1 MIKEKIVE
9 VDTLLKLDVGNPSYI
24 NLKDELVHELAKSEL
39 KINILQE
46 RVSILNQ
53 IAEQLISSVGN
64 GKEIKYNL
72 SKMNMVTDLSINV
85 VEQSLQELKNKLE
98 LEVGKY
104 EKVVFKIDSFVNRLS
119 EEISKKKRNRRGFS
133 KINSFSYKYL

>member
-24 NLKDELVHELAKSEL
+24 NLKNELVHELAKSEL

-53 IAEQLISSVGN
+53 IAEQLISNVGN

-98 LEVGKY
+98 LEVDKY
-104 EKVVFKIDSFVNRLS
+104 EKVVFKIDSFVSRLS
-119 EEISKKKRNRRGFS
+119 EEISKKREIGGDFQK
-133 KINSFSYKYL
+133 

>member
-53 IAEQLISSVGN
+53 IAEQLISNVGN

-98 LEVGKY
+98 LEVDKY

-119 EEISKKKRNRRGFS
+119 EEISKKEKSEGIFKNKF
-133 KINSFSYKYL
+133 FQL

>member
-24 NLKDELVHELAKSEL
+24 NLKNELVHELAKSEL
-39 KINILQE
+39 KINILPE

-53 IAEQLISSVGN
+53 IAEQLISNVGN

-98 LEVGKY
+98 LEVDKY
-104 EKVVFKIDSFVNRLS
+104 EKVVFKIDSFVSRLS
-119 EEISKKKRNRRGFS
+119 EEISKKREIGGDFQK
-133 KINSFSYKYL
+133 

>member
-53 IAEQLISSVGN
+53 IAEQLISNVGN

-98 LEVGKY
+98 LEVDKY
-104 EKVVFKIDSFVNRLS
+104 EKVVFKIDSFVKRLS
-119 EEISKKKRNRRGFS
+119 EEISKEEKSEGIFKNKF
-133 KINSFSYKYL
+133 FQL

>member
-46 RVSILNQ
+46 RVS
-53 IAEQLISSVGN
+53 
-64 GKEIKYNL
+64 
-72 SKMNMVTDLSINV
+72 
-85 VEQSLQELKNKLE
+85 
-98 LEVGKY
+98 
-104 EKVVFKIDSFVNRLS
+104 F
-119 EEISKKKRNRRGFS
+119 
-133 KINSFSYKYL
+133 

>member
-46 RVSILNQ
+46 RVSILTQ
-53 IAEQLISSVGN
+53 IAEQLISNVGN

-98 LEVGKY
+98 LEVDKY

-119 EEISKKKRNRRGFS
+119 EEISKKEKSEGIFKNKF
-133 KINSFSYKYL
+133 FQL

>member
-53 IAEQLISSVGN
+53 IAEQLISNVGN
-64 GKEIKYNL
+64 GKEIQYNL
-72 SKMNMVTDLSINV
+72 SQMNMVTDLSINV

-98 LEVGKY
+98 LEVDKY

-119 EEISKKKRNRRGFS
+119 EEISKEEKSEGIFKNKF
-133 KINSFSYKYL
+133 FQL

>member
-1 MIKEKIVE
+1 M
-9 VDTLLKLDVGNPSYI
+9 
-24 NLKDELVHELAKSEL
+24 
-39 KINILQE
+39 
-46 RVSILNQ
+46 SILNQ
-53 IAEQLISSVGN
+53 IAEQLISNVGN

-98 LEVGKY
+98 LEVDKY

-119 EEISKKKRNRRGFS
+119 EEISKKEKSEGIFKNKF
-133 KINSFSYKYL
+133 FQL

>member
-53 IAEQLISSVGN
+53 IAEQLISNVGN

-98 LEVGKY
+98 LEVDKY

-119 EEISKKKRNRRGFS
+119 DEISKEEKSEGIFKNKF
-133 KINSFSYKYL
+133 FQL

>member
-9 VDTLLKLDVGNPSYI
+9 VDTLLKLDVRNPSYI

-53 IAEQLISSVGN
+53 IAEQLISNVGN

-98 LEVGKY
+98 LEVDKY

-119 EEISKKKRNRRGFS
+119 EEISKEEKSEGIFKNKF
-133 KINSFSYKYL
+133 FQL

>member
-53 IAEQLISSVGN
+53 IAEQLISNVGN

-98 LEVGKY
+98 LEVDKY

-119 EEISKKKRNRRGFS
+119 EEISKEEKSEGIFKNKF
-133 KINSFSYKYL
+133 FQL

>member
-24 NLKDELVHELAKSEL
+24 NLKNELVHELAKSEL

-53 IAEQLISSVGN
+53 IAEQLISNVGN

-98 LEVGKY
+98 LEVDKY
-104 EKVVFKIDSFVNRLS
+104 EKVVFKIDSFVSRLS
-119 EEISKKKRNRRGFS
+119 EEISKKEKSEGIFKNKF
-133 KINSFSYKYL
+133 FQL

>member
-24 NLKDELVHELAKSEL
+24 NLKNELVHELAKSEL

-53 IAEQLISSVGN
+53 IAEQLISNVGN

-98 LEVGKY
+98 LEVDKY
-104 EKVVFKIDSFVNRLS
+104 EKVVLKIDSFVSRLS
-119 EEISKKKRNRRGFS
+119 EEISKKREIGGDFQK
-133 KINSFSYKYL
+133 